1 MKKTPLD
8 LASSPVLAA
17 LNTIVAAS
25 ALAGVAAKSVP
36 SVNADDLSYDTK
48 LQKSVGGSDVDMTT
62 YTTTHT
68 QSFPPPG
75 QRGGYQ
81 NDDSKTTTDQF

>member
-36 SVNADDLSYDTK
+36 TVNADDVTYDTK
-48 LQKSVGGSDVDMTT
+48 LQKNVGKTNDVDMRT
-62 YTTTHT
+62 YTTTGT
-68 QSFPPPG
+68 TCFGTPYG
-75 QRGGYQ
+75 QY
-81 NDDSKTTTDQF
+81 DDSKTTTDQY